1 MEKGRVIQNLMVIS
15 VKAFDRNQDE
25 DRQTRWRT
33 LNQEVRG
40 GTINSSKLKF
50 QFIYSFPLSASN
62 LMLTGIALI
71 YSNLSTSTMKSCDI

>member
-1 MEKGRVIQNLMVIS
+1 MVIS

-50 QFIYSFPLSASN
+50 KLFYSFPLSASN

>member
-1 MEKGRVIQNLMVIS
+1 M
-15 VKAFDRNQDE
+15 AFDRNQDE

-33 LNQEVRG
+33 LDQESR

-50 QFIYSFPLSASN
+50 QFVYSFPTTLSASN

-71 YSNLSTSTMKSCDI
+71 YSNLSTIKSCDV